1 MEYEVNIMQPKQN
14 LMEEMKPT
22 MLDSPPLSDNSPQ
35 EKSKQDFP
43 GFGDTFRPSQA
54 TDDISTHH

>member
-43 GFGDTFRPSQA
+43 GFGETFRPS
-54 TDDISTHH
+54 